1 MLSQAVGYASCALGR
16 IAAAGGAPLL
26 IKDIAEDCEIPSA
39 YLAKI
44 INTLARRGILTTQ
57 RGVGGGVS
65 LARTAQEITLYD
77 LAAALDDTITQ
88 SRCMLGTATC
98 SDDRS
103 CPAHKFWKEHKAR
116 LVDFMQRTT
125 VADIAA
131 FESRRRWRH
140 LLPDEAGGAVEP
152 NVVGVTLGIPP
163 RNGGGDAANAPT

>member
-26 IKDIAEDCEIPSA
+26 IKDIAEDCEIPSP

-44 INTLARRGILTTQ
+44 VNILARRAIVTTQ

-65 LARTAQEITLYD
+65 LARPAQDISLYD
-77 LAAALDDTITQ
+77 LAAALDDTITHP
-88 SRCMLGTATC
+88 RCMLGTATC

-116 LVDFMQRTT
+116 LVDFMQQTT

-140 LLPDEAGGAVEP
+140 LLTEQHGSAVVPDVAGVQ
-152 NVVGVTLGIPP
+152 LGSS
-163 RNGGGDAANAPT
+163 GGRSTRDEKNAQP